1 MPKIPVP
8 DRFNDILESK
18 ALAHLATI
26 GPDGHPQTNPIWF
39 IRDGDHI
46 LFSVKDGTIKLKNI
60 RRNPHVALSISDRE
74 NPGQYIE
81 LRGEVIEM
89 QLYEDVSFVNV
100 LARKYTGADFGAAAP
115 GEKRY
120 KMIFRPTSWTGQ

>member
-8 DRFNDILESK
+8 DRFDAILESN

-26 GPDGHPQTNPIWF
+26 GSNGHPQVNPIWF
-39 IRDGDHI
+39 IRDGERI
-46 LFSVKDGTIKLKNI
+46 LFSVKDGTIKLENI
-60 RRNPHVALSISDRE
+60 RRDPHVALSIASIE
-74 NPGQYIE
+74 KPGHYLE
-81 LRGEVIEM
+81 LRGEVIDT

-100 LARKYTGADFGAAAP
+100 LARKYTGADFGAGAP

-120 KMIFRPTSWTGQ
+120 KMTFQPKTWTGQ